1 MIRKLPNETL
11 IQVYR
16 DSLEYAL
23 DREFI
28 ELLEQE
34 LLRRKAL
41 NVTMLDWRPAERDA
55 ERAI

>member
-1 MIRKLPNETL
+1 MIRKLPIETL

-16 DSLEYAL
+16 DSLKYAL

-34 LLRRKAL
+34 LFRRKAL
-41 NVTMLDWRPAERDA
+41 NASMLEGLPAERDA